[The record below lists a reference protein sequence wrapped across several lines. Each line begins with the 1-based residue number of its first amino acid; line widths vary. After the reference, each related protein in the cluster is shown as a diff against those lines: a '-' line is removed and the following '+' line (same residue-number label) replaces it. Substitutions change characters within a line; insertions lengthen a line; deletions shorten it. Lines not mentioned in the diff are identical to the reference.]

1 MTRYLTGIQSSGQPH
16 LGNVLGAILP
26 AVEEIAA
33 APSKPYY
40 FIADLHSLTTIDD
53 AAVRRANTL
62 SVASAWL
69 AFGCTPDNTV
79 IYRQS
84 MIPDVCELS
93 WYLSCFTPVGL
104 LRRAHAFKDKSK
116 GKNDP
121 KAGLQFY
128 PVLMAADILLYDA
141 THVPVG
147 KDQQEHL
154 DIARDIARSM
164 NHIYGHLFTIPEPV
178 INSEIVVPGIDG
190 TKMSK
195 SKNNLIS
202 VFGSDEELKDAVM
215 RIRTSSAGL
224 GDPKDPDS
232 CTVFKLYAMI
242 ETPDCVSVLRDAYL
256 EGSVGYGQAK
266 NMLFESLRDRFAE
279 QRDNYRRLSRKP
291 ALVEDMLQAGESQAR
306 NAAKHKMEF
315 VRDTLGF

>member
-1 MTRYLTGIQSSGQPH
+1 MTRHLTGIQSSGQPH
-16 LGNVLGAILP
+16 LGNILGAILP
-26 AVEEIAA
+26 AV
-33 APSKPYY
+33 
-40 FIADLHSLTTIDD
+40 DD

-104 LRRAHAFKDKSK
+104 LRRAHAFKEKSK
-116 GKNDP
+116 GKSEP

-154 DIARDIARSM
+154 DITRDIARSM
-164 NHIYGHLFTIPEPV
+164 NHIYGPLFTIPEPV
-178 INSEIVVPGIDG
+178 INSEIVVPGTDG

-202 VFGSDEELKDAVM
+202 VFGSDEELKDAVVQ
-215 RIRTSSAGL
+215 IRTSSAGL
-224 GDPKDPDS
+224 DDPKDPDS

-242 ETPDCVSVLRDAYL
+242 EAQDCVSVLREAYL
-256 EGSVGYGQAK
+256 KGGMGYGHAK
-266 NMLFESLRDRFAE
+266 NMLFESLRDRFEE
-279 QRDNYRRLSRKP
+279 QRDNYRRLSSNP

-306 NAAKHKMEF
+306 ETAKHKMEF
-315 VRDTLGF
+315 IRDTLGF